1 MKLLKQEHHLTQTGE
16 MEVCMD
22 KKRKPI
28 ENHKTAAW
36 ADIEKTK
43 QHSKVTI
50 PQEDQVIHAK
60 EHVDRNEK

>member
-1 MKLLKQEHHLTQTGE
+1 